1 MVTGHCK
8 HNLYLSNICKSINP
22 VCERGKAIDTV
33 ANHLFNRTLEG
44 ENRMDTIIK
53 ACFSRGV
60 PFPPSPASLVNNIVL
75 VKSLQLFLK
84 NSSRL
89 DF

>member
-8 HNLYLSNICKSINP
+8 LNLYLSIIGKSINP
-22 VCERGKAIDTV
+22 VCECGKAIDTV
-33 ANHLFNRTLEG
+33 ANYLFNYTLEG
-44 ENRMDTIIK
+44 ENRMNTITK
-53 ACFSRGV
+53 ACFSQSI
-60 PFPPSPASLVNNIVL
+60 PFPPNPASLVNNIVL

-84 NSSRL
+84 NSSHL